1 METFGRYVRAGLT
14 GGLGTDSCPHDM
26 MEEMSWAAVVWRYR
40 RRGERPGPRR
50 PRATRA
56 RLQGRPGAGAVR
68 DPIKSL
74 VDCNANRC
82 MDTVLVDG
90 RVVVRDGR
98 VPGADEADLCRRVR
112 AAQTESL
119 ADTATRDWAG
129 RDECT
134 LSPLSLPLWDGEA
147 PTAAFQPWSRPPPV
161 TFRFDRRRQIDENRR
176 ITMRT
181 RRIPQRL
188 DHTDVEIIRMLQ
200 ADARRPN
207 TDIARRLGI
216 AETTVRNRIERLTR
230 EGVVQCGAWT
240 DPLKIGYQ
248 TYAIIQIQVA
258 PPRLEKVA
266 EVLAGLPEV
275 FFLGIATGGFDIVA
289 AAVFRSNEHLYE
301 LMTKRFARIAGIQ
314 RTSTLGIVRIV
325 KRAYSYPVP
334 AIEPAA
340 ASDSPAPRK
349 RRGPAPP
356 PRKAAPSAAR
366 AARQPG
372 GAA

>member
-1 METFGRYVRAGLT
+1 MPE
-14 GGLGTDSCPHDM
+14 
-26 MEEMSWAAVVWRYR
+26 
-40 RRGERPGPRR
+40 
-50 PRATRA
+50 
-56 RLQGRPGAGAVR
+56 
-68 DPIKSL
+68 
-74 VDCNANRC
+74 
-82 MDTVLVDG
+82 
-90 RVVVRDGR
+90 
-98 VPGADEADLCRRVR
+98 
-112 AAQTESL
+112 
-119 ADTATRDWAG
+119 
-129 RDECT
+129 
-134 LSPLSLPLWDGEA
+134 
-147 PTAAFQPWSRPPPV
+147 
-161 TFRFDRRRQIDENRR
+161 RR
-176 ITMRT
+176 ISR
-181 RRIPQRL
+181 RL
-188 DHTDVEIIRMLQ
+188 DQTDVEIIRMLQ

-207 TDIARRLGI
+207 TDIARRLGV

-266 EVLAGLPEV
+266 QVLAELPEV

-334 AIEPAA
+334 ALETAA
-340 ASDSPAPRK
+340 ADAPAPRK
-349 RRGPAPP
+349 RREATPRRRKTLTPP
-356 PRKAAPSAAR
+356 TAR
-366 AARQPG
+366 ARKPA

>member
-1 METFGRYVRAGLT
+1 
-14 GGLGTDSCPHDM
+14 
-26 MEEMSWAAVVWRYR
+26 
-40 RRGERPGPRR
+40 
-50 PRATRA
+50 
-56 RLQGRPGAGAVR
+56 
-68 DPIKSL
+68 
-74 VDCNANRC
+74 
-82 MDTVLVDG
+82 
-90 RVVVRDGR
+90 
-98 VPGADEADLCRRVR
+98 
-112 AAQTESL
+112 
-119 ADTATRDWAG
+119 
-129 RDECT
+129 
-134 LSPLSLPLWDGEA
+134 
-147 PTAAFQPWSRPPPV
+147 
-161 TFRFDRRRQIDENRR
+161 
-176 ITMRT
+176 MRK

-207 TDIARRLGI
+207 TDIARRLGV

-258 PPRLEKVA
+258 PPRLEQVA

-289 AAVFRSNEHLYE
+289 AAVFRSNEHVYE

-334 AIEPAA
+334 AVEATA
-340 ASDSPAPRK
+340 ASESPAPRK
-349 RRGPAPP
+349 RHSATPP
-356 PRKAAPSAAR
+356 KAARPSAAR
-366 AARQPG
+366 VARKPE

>member
-1 METFGRYVRAGLT
+1 LCIIRSVR
-14 GGLGTDSCPHDM
+14 
-26 MEEMSWAAVVWRYR
+26 
-40 RRGERPGPRR
+40 
-50 PRATRA
+50 
-56 RLQGRPGAGAVR
+56 
-68 DPIKSL
+68 
-74 VDCNANRC
+74 
-82 MDTVLVDG
+82 
-90 RVVVRDGR
+90 
-98 VPGADEADLCRRVR
+98 
-112 AAQTESL
+112 
-119 ADTATRDWAG
+119 
-129 RDECT
+129 
-134 LSPLSLPLWDGEA
+134 
-147 PTAAFQPWSRPPPV
+147 
-161 TFRFDRRRQIDENRR
+161 FRFDPRRRIDENRR
-176 ITMRT
+176 ITMRA

-207 TDIARRLGI
+207 TDIARRLGV

-266 EVLAGLPEV
+266 EVLAELPEV

-334 AIEPAA
+334 AIDATGAA
-340 ASDSPAPRK
+340 RSGTPRK
-349 RRGPAPP
+349 RRGTASAPGKTAQ
-356 PRKAAPSAAR
+356 PRATR
-366 AARQPG
+366 AARKPA

>member
-1 METFGRYVRAGLT
+1 
-14 GGLGTDSCPHDM
+14 
-26 MEEMSWAAVVWRYR
+26 
-40 RRGERPGPRR
+40 
-50 PRATRA
+50 
-56 RLQGRPGAGAVR
+56 
-68 DPIKSL
+68 
-74 VDCNANRC
+74 
-82 MDTVLVDG
+82 
-90 RVVVRDGR
+90 
-98 VPGADEADLCRRVR
+98 
-112 AAQTESL
+112 
-119 ADTATRDWAG
+119 
-129 RDECT
+129 
-134 LSPLSLPLWDGEA
+134 
-147 PTAAFQPWSRPPPV
+147 
-161 TFRFDRRRQIDENRR
+161 
-176 ITMRT
+176 MRK

-188 DHTDVEIIRMLQ
+188 DQTDVDIIRMLQ

-207 TDIARRLGI
+207 TDIARRLGV

-314 RTSTLGIVRIV
+314 RTSTIGIVRIV

-334 AIEPAA
+334 AVEA
-340 ASDSPAPRK
+340 ASELPAPQK
-349 RRGPAPP
+349 RRGTAATAP
-356 PRKAAPSAAR
+356 KAARSSVAR
-366 AARQPG
+366 VARKPA